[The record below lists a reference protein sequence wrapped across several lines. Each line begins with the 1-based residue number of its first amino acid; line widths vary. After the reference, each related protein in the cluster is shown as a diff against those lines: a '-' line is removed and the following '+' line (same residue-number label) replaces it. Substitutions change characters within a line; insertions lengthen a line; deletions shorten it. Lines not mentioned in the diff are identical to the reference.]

1 MNETNS
7 DNFYT
12 NNTGILISVGAF
24 MASIATLTVLANVIV
39 FVAMA
44 LTLTRDIRRGLTTV
58 ARSSN
63 NSYITRF
70 LVLSMTTSGV
80 IVGGFIMPL
89 SLLQLINNGQWL
101 FGYTL
106 CVVMTYTDYLLCAV
120 STLHTLFMAIDTYLV
135 ICKPL
140 LYRRLTPK
148 IAYLMIA
155 LGWLAPI
162 LLVILWTT
170 LQKNKVSDCLSVEE
184 PCDPMNIY
192 ALFNFIFGMSVFVLF
207 LAVVYLYLLILRQ
220 VVVLDKRSSKDAKQT
235 AHLPVQNN
243 SQNDS
248 LESKI
253 HICKNYFVFIV
264 TYSIKALKR
273 NDSNNDFSGDFSLN
287 SASDTSI
294 NSANV
299 SPINSANVSII
310 NSASDSTIKSASDSP
325 LASTSEVIRTKKM
338 KTNARCFRFVG
349 LILAWFSICWLP
361 AWTSIILCES
371 CTVCLPDW
379 TFVLLNWLT
388 YFSCTI
394 NPLVYCSQKSIKNA
408 VRSLLCQC
416 CKHTK

>member
-24 MASIATLTVLANVIV
+24 MASIATFTVLANVIV
-39 FVAMA
+39 FVAMTQ
-44 LTLTRDIRRGLTTV
+44 TLTRDIRRGLTTV

-89 SLLQLINNGQWL
+89 SLLQIINNGQWL

-140 LYRRLTPK
+140 LYRQLTPK

-155 LGWLAPI
+155 LGWMAPI

-192 ALFNFIFGMSVFVLF
+192 ALFNFIFGMSVFVIF

-220 VVVLDKRSSKDAKQT
+220 VVILDKRSSKDAKQT
-235 AHLPVQNN
+235 THLPLQNN
-243 SQNDS
+243 SP
-248 LESKI
+248 
-253 HICKNYFVFIV
+253 
-264 TYSIKALKR
+264 KR
-273 NDSNNDFSGDFSLN
+273 F
-287 SASDTSI
+287 
-294 NSANV
+294 
-299 SPINSANVSII
+299 
-310 NSASDSTIKSASDSP
+310 
-325 LASTSEVIRTKKM
+325 
-338 KTNARCFRFVG
+338 FR
-349 LILAWFSICWLP
+349 I
-361 AWTSIILCES
+361 E
-371 CTVCLPDW
+371 
-379 TFVLLNWLT
+379 
-388 YFSCTI
+388 
-394 NPLVYCSQKSIKNA
+394 NP
-408 VRSLLCQC
+408 
-416 CKHTK
+416 